1 MKTAERHRLKHNEV
15 ADTLQDVLASVQTN
29 RRLIV
34 AGLVAILVVVSS
46 VGAWTYYRGQRNGKA
61 SALLGEAMVVADAQV
76 VEPVAPAP
84 GQKLPPPPPNTF
96 PTERAKLEAVL
107 PKFLAA
113 ADAYP
118 DTMAGIAARYHTA
131 ATLAALGRR
140 ADAKQRYSE
149 VIARDGRGLYGK
161 MARLAQA
168 DLSVQDKQ
176 YDQAIATLREL
187 SLDTKGDV
195 PVDAV
200 LSQLGAAYLAG
211 GKKAEAQQT
220 FQRITTEFAAS
231 PYAPDARK
239 QLDVL
244 KGKS

>member
-34 AGLVAILVVVSS
+34 VGLVAILVLVSS
-46 VGAWTYYRGQRNGKA
+46 AVAWTYYRGQRNGKA
-61 SALLGEAMVVADAQV
+61 SVLLGEAMVVADAQV
-76 VEPVAPAP
+76 VEPVTPAP

-96 PTERAKLEAVL
+96 PTERAKLEAAF

-118 DTMAGIAARYHTA
+118 DTMAGIAARYHAA

-140 ADAKQRYSE
+140 ADARQGYSE
-149 VIARDGRGLYGK
+149 VIERDGRGLYGK
-161 MARLAQA
+161 MAKLAQA
-168 DLSVQDKQ
+168 DLSIQDKQ

-187 SLDTKGDV
+187 SLDTKGDL

-200 LSQLGAAYLAG
+200 LSHLGAAYLAA
-211 GKKAEAQQT
+211 GKKPEAQQA

-231 PYAPDARK
+231 PYAADARK

-244 KGKS
+244 KSKS

>member
-1 MKTAERHRLKHNEV
+1 MEST
-15 ADTLQDVLASVQTN
+15 
-29 RRLIV
+29 
-34 AGLVAILVVVSS
+34 
-46 VGAWTYYRGQRNGKA
+46 
-61 SALLGEAMVVADAQV
+61 
-76 VEPVAPAP
+76 PPAP
-84 GQKLPPPPPNTF
+84 GQKLAPPQPKTF
-96 PTERAKLEAVL
+96 PNERAKLEAAF

-118 DTMAGIAARYHTA
+118 DTTAGIAARYHAA
-131 ATLAALGRR
+131 ATLAALGRQAEAR
-140 ADAKQRYSE
+140 QRYAE
-149 VIARDGRGLYGK
+149 VIDRDGRGLYGK

-168 DLSVQDKQ
+168 ELNVQEKQ
-176 YDQAIATLREL
+176 YDQAIASLREL

-200 LSQLGAAYLAG
+200 LSQLGAAYLAA

-231 PYAPDARK
+231 PYAADARK

-244 KGKS
+244 KAKS

>member
-15 ADTLQDVLASVQTN
+15 ADTLQDVLENVQTN

-34 AGLVAILVVVSS
+34 VGLVAILVLISS

-61 SALLGEAMVVADAQV
+61 SALLGEAMIVADAPV
-76 VEPVAPAP
+76 VEPAAAP
-84 GQKLPPPPPNTF
+84 GQKPTPPRANTF
-96 PTERAKLEAVL
+96 PNERAKLEAAF

-118 DTMAGIAARYHTA
+118 DTVAGIAARYHAA
-131 ATLAALGRR
+131 ATLAALGRQ
-140 ADAKQRYSE
+140 AEAKQRYAE
-149 VIARDGRGLYGK
+149 VIDRDGRGVYGK
-161 MARLAQA
+161 MAKLAQA
-168 DLSVQDKQ
+168 EMNVRDKQ

-200 LSQLGAAYLAG
+200 LSQLGAAYLAA

-220 FQRITTEFAAS
+220 YQRITTEFAAS
-231 PYAPDARK
+231 PYAADSRK
-239 QLDVL
+239 QLEVL
-244 KGKS
+244 KSN

>member
-15 ADTLQDVLASVQTN
+15 ADTLQDVLANVQSN

-34 AGLVAILVVVSS
+34 IGLVVILVLISS

-61 SALLGEAMVVADAQV
+61 SALLGEAMVVADA
-76 VEPVAPAP
+76 PVMDPATAPP
-84 GQKLPPPPPNTF
+84 GQKPAPPQSNTF
-96 PTERAKLEAVL
+96 PTERARLEAAF

-113 ADAYP
+113 ANAYP
-118 DTMAGIAARYHTA
+118 DTIAGIAARYHAA
-131 ATLAALGRR
+131 ATLAALGRQ
-140 ADAKQRYSE
+140 AEAKQRYAE
-149 VIARDGRGLYGK
+149 VVERDSRGIYGK

-168 DLSVQDKQ
+168 ELNVRDKQ
-176 YDQAIATLREL
+176 FDQAIGTLREL

-200 LSQLGAAYLAG
+200 LSQLGAAYLAA
-211 GKKAEAQQT
+211 GKKTEAQQT

-231 PYAPDARK
+231 PYAADARK

-244 KGKS
+244 KTKS

>member
-15 ADTLQDVLASVQTN
+15 ADTLQDVLANVQTN

-34 AGLVAILVVVSS
+34 SGLVAILVLISS

-61 SALLGEAMVVADAQV
+61 SALLGEAMIVADARVAQ
-76 VEPVAPAP
+76 PVTPAP
-84 GQKLPPPPPNTF
+84 GQKLPPPAPNTF
-96 PTERAKLEAVL
+96 PTERAKLEAAF

-118 DTMAGIAARYHTA
+118 DTIAGIAARYHAA
-131 ATLAALGRR
+131 ATLAALGRTVE
-140 ADAKQRYSE
+140 ASQRYTE
-149 VIARDGRGLYGK
+149 VIDRDGRGLYGK

-168 DLSVQDKQ
+168 DLRVRDKQ
-176 YDQAIATLREL
+176 YDQAIAVLREL
-187 SLDTKGDV
+187 ALDTKGDV

-200 LSQLGAAYLAG
+200 LSQLGSAYLAA
-211 GKKAEAQQT
+211 GKRTEAQQT

-231 PYAPDARK
+231 PYAAEARK

>member
-15 ADTLQDVLASVQTN
+15 AETLQDVFASVQTN

-34 AGLVAILVVVSS
+34 VGLVAIIVLISS

-76 VEPVAPAP
+76 VQPVEPAP
-84 GQKLPPPPPNTF
+84 GQKLPPPPNTF
-96 PTERAKLEAVL
+96 PTERAKLEAAF

-118 DTMAGIAARYHTA
+118 DTMAGIAARYHAA
-131 ATLAALGRR
+131 ATLATLGR
-140 ADAKQRYSE
+140 DAEARQRFAE
-149 VIARDGRGLYGK
+149 VIDRDGRGLYGK

-168 DLSVQDKQ
+168 DLDLQDKK

-200 LSQLGAAYLAG
+200 LSQLGGAYLAA
-211 GKKAEAQQT
+211 GKRAEAQQT
-220 FQRITTEFAAS
+220 FRRITTEFAAS
-231 PYAPDARK
+231 PYAADARK
-239 QLDVL
+239 QLDML
-244 KGKS
+244 KSSG

>member
-15 ADTLQDVLASVQTN
+15 ADTVQDVWAGVQTN
-29 RRLIV
+29 RRSLV
-34 AGLVAILVVVSS
+34 AGLAIILVLISS

-61 SALLGEAMVVADAQV
+61 SALLGEAMILADTPVVDAT
-76 VEPVAPAP
+76 AP
-84 GQKLPPPPPNTF
+84 GQKTAPPQPKTF
-96 PTERAKLEAVL
+96 PNERAKLEAAF

-118 DTMAGIAARYHTA
+118 DTTAGIAARYHAA
-131 ATLAALGRR
+131 ATLAALGRQ
-140 ADAKQRYSE
+140 AEAKQRYAE
-149 VIARDGRGLYGK
+149 VIDRDGRGVYGK
-161 MARLAQA
+161 MAKLGQA
-168 DLSVQDKQ
+168 ELNVQEKQ

-200 LSQLGAAYLAG
+200 LSQLGAAYLAA

-231 PYAPDARK
+231 PYAADARK

-244 KGKS
+244 KATS